1 MAATG
6 NERIFSVDKFLG
18 LNESAD
24 GQTELKLGE
33 AAKME
38 NFYITDNG
46 NLKTRPA
53 VIARPLGLA
62 EDEQLLFYHTGV
74 IGMLWYELRVCK
86 VVPHND
92 IFVNVRYL
100 DKNGQWD
107 GDSHGVGT
115 TDNNTKV
122 SFFELNG
129 LPYVLVGE
137 EDADGNVSLIGTF
150 TLGYGEDMDYISIDE
165 PNAIYAPTVITGA
178 SPDSGSGETLEPLN
192 ILSDRI
198 MLQYSA
204 DGQSRYVLPDM
215 VSEVYRVTVD
225 NVPAEGR
232 FSVETHLWE
241 FTGEAPTKGVNNV
254 VFCCKYADPEGEL
267 QKARNKFFRMTKN
280 EPYNGATDN
289 RVFFYG
295 DGTNICY
302 YTGVPS
308 QFGLGN
314 SPEDCIYLPAG
325 NEIAVGGGSAIT
337 AMTRYGTKL
346 MAFKPDSAYSISY
359 EPITLADGK
368 VIAGFYLHAVSRDIG
383 NQMDGQVQT
392 VGNYPRTFCN
402 GNLYEWRS
410 ANYYQDERYAKCV
423 SQKVA
428 RTLSTAD
435 PTKIVTCDDNATHTY
450 YMFLN
455 DAHGTVV
462 VNRYDLDAWSL
473 YRGEMFKNVRFSMQV
488 DDKVCF
494 ANDYGLCSFD
504 HSLAYDTTADG
515 AHIPIQAVWESGFM
529 AFGAPHL
536 RKYSGKIWLSILPEP
551 YAFLEVAVRTDKRD
565 DYDAKTVSGNTMDFS
580 KIHFGIFS
588 FVMRSVPTIR
598 RLQMKVKK
606 FIYYK
611 LIFRVT
617 TPGAKAT
624 VLGYEQHIRY
634 SSQVK

>member
-53 VIARPLGLA
+53 VVAHPLGL
-62 EDEQLLFYHTGV
+62 EENEQLLFYKAGILGKTPYALYV
-74 IGMLWYELRVCK
+74 YKPSPDAICVQVWYQ
-86 VVPHND
+86 NAA
-92 IFVNVRYL
+92 
-100 DKNGQWD
+100 GQWD
-107 GDSHGVGT
+107 GDNQGISSHGGT
-115 TDNNTKV
+115 PRV
-122 SFFELNG
+122 SVFELNG
-129 LPYVLVGE
+129 MPYVLVGE
-137 EDADGNVSLIGTF
+137 EDGNGNASILGVF
-150 TLGYGEDMDYISIDE
+150 TLNHDFSIDE
-165 PNAIYAPTVITGA
+165 PHGIYTPTVITGA
-178 SPDSGSGETLEPLN
+178 SPSSGSGETLEPLN

-198 MLQYSA
+198 LLQYSS
-204 DGQSRYVLPDM
+204 DGQNRFVLPDM

-232 FSVETHLWE
+232 FESTSHLWE
-241 FTGEAPTKGVNNV
+241 FASAPPAGVNNV
-254 VFCCKYADPEGEL
+254 VFSCICADPEGDL

-280 EPYNGATDN
+280 EAYNGATDN

-308 QFGLGN
+308 QLGTVN
-314 SPEDCIYLPAG
+314 AASDCIYIPAG

-428 RTLSTAD
+428 RTLSAAD

-473 YRGEMFKNVRFSMQV
+473 YRGEMFKNVRFAMQAE
-488 DDKVCF
+488 DKVCF

-565 DYDAKTVSGNTMDFS
+565 DYDAKTVSGNTMDFG

>member
-6 NERIFSVDKFLG
+6 SERIFSVDKFLG

-38 NFYITDNG
+38 NFYITDNL

-53 VIARPLGLA
+53 VVAQSLGL
-62 EDEQLLFYHTGV
+62 EEGEQLLFYHTG
-74 IGMLWYELRVCK
+74 ILGKTPYELRVYK
-86 VVPHND
+86 APPDTVYVQVWYRD
-92 IFVNVRYL
+92 ES
-100 DKNGQWD
+100 GQWD
-107 GDSHGVGT
+107 GDIQGVSSRGGAPR
-115 TDNNTKV
+115 V
-122 SFFELNG
+122 SFFESNG
-129 LPYVLVGE
+129 LPYVLVGD
-137 EDADGNVSLIGTF
+137 EDSNGNVSVIGTF
-150 TLGYGEDMDYISIDE
+150 TINDGIYVDE
-165 PNAIYAPTVITGA
+165 PRGVYTPTVITGA
-178 SPDSGSGETLEPLN
+178 SPSGGGTTLEPLN
-192 ILSDRI
+192 ILSDEI
-198 MLQYSA
+198 VLQYSA
-204 DGQSRYVLPDM
+204 NGTDSCFVLPDM
-215 VSEVYRVTVD
+215 VSDVYRARID
-225 NVPAEGR
+225 NELADGR
-232 FSVETHLWE
+232 YDSEYHVWE
-241 FTGEAPTKGVNNV
+241 FAGGAPPSGINNV
-254 VFCCKYADPEGEL
+254 VFTCAYVDADIK
-267 QKARNKFFRMTKN
+267 KARTKFFRMSKN
-280 EPYNGATDN
+280 EPYNGTTDN

-295 DGTNICY
+295 DGTNVCY

-308 QFGLGN
+308 QLGQEN
-314 SPEDCIYLPAG
+314 TASDCIYIPAG

-337 AMTRYGTKL
+337 AMTRCGTKL
-346 MAFKPDSAYSISY
+346 MAFKPDGAYAISY
-359 EPITLADGK
+359 EPTTLADGT
-368 VIAGFYLHAVSRDIG
+368 VIAGFYLHTVSGDIG

-392 VGNYPRTFCN
+392 VGSYPRTLCN

-410 ANYYQDERYAKCV
+410 ANYYNDERYAKCV

-428 RTLSTAD
+428 RTLSAAD

-450 YMFLN
+450 FLFLN
-455 DAHGTVV
+455 DDCGTVV

-473 YRGEMFKNVRFSMQV
+473 YTGDMFKNVRFAMQV
-488 DDKVCF
+488 DDQIRFV
-494 ANDYGLCSFD
+494 NDYGLCTLD
-504 HSLAYDTTADG
+504 PSLAYDTTADG
-515 AHIPIQAVWESGFM
+515 THIPIQAVWESGFM

-536 RKYSGKIWLSILPEP
+536 RKYSGKIWVSILPED
-551 YAFLEVAVRTDKRD
+551 YATLEVAVRTDKRD
-565 DYDAKTVSGNTMDFS
+565 DYNTKTVPGNTLDFG

-598 RLQMKVKK
+598 RLQMKIKK